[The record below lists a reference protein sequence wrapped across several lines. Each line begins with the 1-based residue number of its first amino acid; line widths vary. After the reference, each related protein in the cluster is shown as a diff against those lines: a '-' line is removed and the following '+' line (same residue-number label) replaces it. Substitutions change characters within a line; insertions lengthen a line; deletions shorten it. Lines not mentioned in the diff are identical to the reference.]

1 MSIRFCLASM
11 FALTL
16 SVGALQA
23 QTTLGAITGLVT
35 DSSGAV
41 IANAV
46 VVATNTATGV
56 KAQTLTSSTGN
67 YVVPNLPVG
76 PYEVSVA
83 ISGFKA
89 STRSGI
95 NVSSNDN
102 LRIDMTLEV
111 GQTSERVNVS
121 AEAPPLK
128 TESTEVSSIMENK
141 LVNDVPLAVAG
152 IGGGMR

>member
-1 MSIRFCLASM
+1 MLTRSFFSST
-11 FALTL
+11 FALAL
-16 SVGALQA
+16 FLGPLQA
-23 QTTLGAITGLVT
+23 QSTLGTITGLIT

-41 IANAV
+41 IPNAV
-46 VVATNTATGV
+46 VVATNTATGA
-56 KAQTLTSSTGN
+56 KAQTISSSTGN

-76 PYEVSVA
+76 PYEVTVA

-89 STRSGI
+89 WTRSGI

-102 LRIDMTLEV
+102 LRIDVTLEV

-128 TESTEVSSIMENK
+128 TEATDVSSTMENK
-141 LVNDVPLAVAG
+141 LVND
-152 IGGGMR
+152 